1 MPNVDLNYKRGK
13 NCNFFK
19 MIMILL
25 LFIGAFSLD
34 VYFIDAQKKI
44 NKISNLV
51 DFGFFNVTNKKNI

>member
-1 MPNVDLNYKRGK
+1 MY
-13 NCNFFK
+13 
-19 MIMILL
+19 

-51 DFGFFNVTNKKNI
+51 ILDFPCYL